1 MSRPVL
7 PRQTGGDG
15 SGSTQDWRARWKRWA
30 IEQLPA
36 TVPHAVRVEVR
47 AAVERALA
55 RVPPTADEGEIRDLV
70 MLVVDEARKRLNADA
85 EREARHA
92 QKAVLVAG
100 ARQLLV
106 TALRKLSS
114 RGALRMIT
122 RPGYSFQRLEYRL
135 TRHLERHLTG
145 EETWSEVQARVEAWV
160 DARLAEPGVREAAE
174 PQSLSLYELQR
185 AADQVLCAMNLLAQ
199 DRVIEARGLLKEA
212 VNARQFVTS
221 FRRPRLL
228 ARLIIGLGFRASVAC
243 GLGRSVGR
251 AVLRAYEWDLR
262 RRLSPEG
269 Q

>member
-30 IEQLPA
+30 VEQLPA
-36 TVPHAVRVEVR
+36 TAPHAVRVEVR

-55 RVPPTADEGEIRDLV
+55 RVPPTADESEIRDLV

-114 RGALRMIT
+114 RGALRMIK

-160 DARLAEPGVREAAE
+160 DARLAEQPPGASKSALVAGGATGVALGFAAAQHPAARDAAARAVQKGRE
-174 PQSLSLYELQR
+174 
-185 AADQVLCAMNLLAQ
+185 LAQ
-199 DRVIEARGLLKEA
+199 KGREILAKLLTPPPA
-212 VNARQFVTS
+212 
-221 FRRPRLL
+221 PP
-228 ARLIIGLGFRASVAC
+228 GG
-243 GLGRSVGR
+243 
-251 AVLRAYEWDLR
+251 
-262 RRLSPEG
+262 
-269 Q
+269 